1 MRNNQYNTEIFL
13 SSINKNINIKSFNTI
28 FQKELCK
35 AFLED
40 NNKNTNSYINNI
52 LSCITN
58 IDIQDLSI
66 LDKLLILLKVRSR
79 SIGNIISLSFKKE
92 NKKYDIEY
100 SVSDVYSEILKID
113 IKKESINQG
122 DILINMYIPRVY
134 DEEHLFF
141 NSEKTD
147 FNYEDIIFFFIDS
160 ISIKDKKFLFK
171 DLTFEQRKKV
181 ISNTFTVNTIKE
193 VKNYIL
199 KVTNCINKIILYK
212 DLDNTLNLNIIDGS
226 LFDYIKFL
234 FNENL
239 YNIYQSIYILTK
251 HVGLS
256 AEYIENLTPVERD
269 LYLKLLEKEN
279 AEISKANNDGQ
290 NNENIN
296 IPNNS
301 SLDGLDTYAAAK
313 GG

>member
-1 MRNNQYNTEIFL
+1 MNSYNTEIFL
-13 SSINKNINIKSFNTI
+13 SSINKTISIKNFNTT

-35 AFLED
+35 AFLEG
-40 NNKNTNSYINNI
+40 NSKNTNSYVNNV
-52 LSCITN
+52 LSCITDT
-58 IDIQDLSI
+58 DISNLSI
-66 LDKLLILLKVRSR
+66 IDKLLILLKVRSR
-79 SIGNIISLSFKKE
+79 SVGNVISLSFKKD

-100 SVSDVYSEILKID
+100 SVSNIYTEVLNID
-113 IKKESINQG
+113 IKKESIKQG

-141 NSEKTD
+141 NSDKENFD
-147 FNYEDIIFFFIDS
+147 YEDIIFFFIDS
-160 ISIKDKKFLFK
+160 ISIKDKNFSFK

-199 KVTNCINKIILYK
+199 KVTDCINKIILYK
-212 DLDNTLNLNIIDGS
+212 DLDSTLYLNIIDGS

-256 AEYIENLTPVERD
+256 AEYIENLTPIERD

-279 AEISKANNDGQ
+279 AEMSKANNDGES
-290 NNENIN
+290 NENIN
-296 IPNNS
+296 IPNNT
-301 SLDGLDTYAAAK
+301 SLDGLDSYAAMK